1 MITDNRIITSWGLF
15 NMSVKVTLN
24 RANVL
29 RRIKNGTDL
38 SRAATTES
46 LKKYSDPFT
55 PRDKGP
61 LIETAQVDTKEGEIT
76 YIQPYAKRLWHGVDF
91 NFSKD
96 KNLLATFKW
105 NDQAANV
112 HAKELQKIAQSNF
125 TKGMK

>member
-38 SRAATTES
+38 SRAVTTES

-55 PRDKGP
+55 PHDKGP

-76 YIQPYAKRLWHGVDF
+76 YIQPYAKRLWNGVDF

-96 KNLLATFKW
+96 KNPLATFKW
-105 NDQAANV
+105 CEKAVQDNKKALDDTA
-112 HAKELQKIAQSNF
+112 QKAF